1 MVPSILCLSVLLSL
15 CVSSLAPPV
24 QMSDSWS
31 RKQMCWVIWA
41 QHPGPLIPPVYPPT
55 SCANRPQNQ
64 TAVSNLLQSVH
75 PLPCFLLPPCR
86 PLVCKSPKPGS
97 CNAELLGRGE
107 GTGRWGG
114 LSAACVNDG
123 GGKGGDDE
131 ADAQEQMLIIPGISG
146 ILGILVPPPERTRVR
161 IGSILS
167 THLCTN
173 QNSSVSTV
181 INSS

>member
-97 CNAELLGRGE
+97 CNAELLGRGR
-107 GTGRWGG
+107 GQAG
-114 LSAACVNDG
+114 AG
-123 GGKGGDDE
+123 GGYRPRVWMMVAEKVEMTKLMHRSKCWLFQGF
-131 ADAQEQMLIIPGISG
+131 
-146 ILGILVPPPERTRVR
+146 LGF
-161 IGSILS
+161 
-167 THLCTN
+167 
-173 QNSSVSTV
+173 
-181 INSS
+181 